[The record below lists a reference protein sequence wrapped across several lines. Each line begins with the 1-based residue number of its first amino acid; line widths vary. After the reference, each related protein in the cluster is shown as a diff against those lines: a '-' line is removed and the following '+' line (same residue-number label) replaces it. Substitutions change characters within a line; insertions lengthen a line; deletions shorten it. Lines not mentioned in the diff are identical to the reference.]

1 VDCSRIT
8 LTVSRTLPAT
18 VGPVAV
24 DAVSLDP
31 DLNILE
37 MDFDFTDLVDTFV
50 RPTRPGSASRGHSD
64 YCRSV
69 PDRPHAIVR
78 SYR

>member
-1 VDCSRIT
+1 MDCSRIT

-18 VGPVAV
+18 VDETV
-24 DAVSLDP
+24 DAVLLDP
-31 DLNILE
+31 ELNVLE